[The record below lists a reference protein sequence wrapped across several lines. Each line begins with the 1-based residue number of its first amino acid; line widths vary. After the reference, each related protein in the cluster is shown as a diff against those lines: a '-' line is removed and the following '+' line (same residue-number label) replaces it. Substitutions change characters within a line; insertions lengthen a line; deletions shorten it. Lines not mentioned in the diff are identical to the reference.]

1 VDWAVDQ
8 CIIGGNQREV
18 VAEDC
23 AGNVIS
29 VDGTA
34 SITGTKSV
42 TGQLNLSGTPLHP
55 LNRQSAEFEFTR
67 IDLHNFA
74 AVEKKS
80 GAAEVGPHLVFHSG
94 TLTGLSHPVTGEA
107 ADSPGAYFIKT
118 PVAGFESVSVDAHV
132 TLHNDGKIFHLI
144 LDGSDLDAFNGSY
157 GFQTNS
163 LKGDLWVNGTRYRM
177 DEDGE
182 LLELNPDYNQDEF
195 NATYVCKENLLE
207 VVPSA
212 Q

>member
-1 VDWAVDQ
+1 
-8 CIIGGNQREV
+8 
-18 VAEDC
+18 
-23 AGNVIS
+23 
-29 VDGTA
+29 
-34 SITGTKSV
+34 
-42 TGQLNLSGTPLHP
+42 
-55 LNRQSAEFEFTR
+55 
-67 IDLHNFA
+67 
-74 AVEKKS
+74 
-80 GAAEVGPHLVFHSG
+80 
-94 TLTGLSHPVTGEA
+94 
-107 ADSPGAYFIKT
+107 
-118 PVAGFESVSVDAHV
+118 
-132 TLHNDGKIFHLI
+132 
-144 LDGSDLDAFNGSY
+144 LDAFNGSY